1 MNQENITPR
10 IQPPKG
16 WRLATNAELSSL
28 PHSCPLYLNLDLPGA
43 HWREGPA
50 NIKGGGV
57 ASPGS
62 CLYAVREAA
71 EVESSATP
79 TLATSPIPDSGS
91 RTNFD
96 TGAVRDAASGKGLYS
111 RIPPIALRK
120 LAKRFEDGAIK
131 YPDGD
136 KGPNWMQGIP
146 LSRFYDAIQRHSTQ
160 AAEFDTSE
168 DHLGAVLWN
177 AAAWAWTEGE
187 ITAGRLPQSLNDLP
201 FHAVNRHTG
210 L

>member
-1 MNQENITPR
+1 MKNHTTPHK
-10 IQPPKG
+10 QVPNG
-16 WRLATNAELSSL
+16 WRLATLAEMQDL
-28 PHSCPLYLNLDLPGA
+28 PH
-43 HWREGPA
+43 A
-50 NIKGGGV
+50 NILTLNRRGAQWEGAGY
-57 ASPGS
+57 ASGA
-62 CLYAVREAA
+62 CLSPECIEQFWYAVREDAI
-71 EVESSATP
+71 VPKST
-79 TLATSPIPDSGS
+79 IPDSGA

-96 TGAVRDAASGKGLYS
+96 TGAVRDAAEGKGLYS

-146 LSRFYDAIQRHSTQ
+146 LSRFYDAIHRHSTQ

-177 AAAWAWTEGE
+177 AAAWAWTESE
-187 ITAGRLPQSLNDLP
+187 INEGRLPESLNNLP
-201 FHAVNRHTG
+201 FHPNGPVARG
-210 L
+210 RKAERK